1 MITIHD
7 DSDLEVLLTES
18 ALIKDSREFTSK
30 RPPLFEHKPSIAA
43 YKKWALD
50 SLSEL
55 LHLPKMNSPAE
66 LSELRLRI
74 ALHFSPPEAIEFD
87 PTKPDSKVDLIE
99 KYITENF
106 NISHSNVER
115 ISRLVAVTLDN
126 WQMKR
131 ISGLEAN
138 RIKLLQNQ
146 NYKCK
151 CCKLIF
157 NNSARQEK
165 EEKLSLEGG
174 NDLYKPYFD
183 GNNVIDAM
191 SPVVDH
197 ITVVSK
203 DGTNSLENLQVLCA
217 FCNTGKGDNSGIRV
231 SSELKYSHLSLNQ
244 IPRGHRMRVFY
255 YRLQM
260 DSFKCRSCLS
270 DSSEL
275 TIRKVRDK
283 GLFAL
288 TNLITLC
295 YECSDTRS

>member
-1 MITIHD
+1 MISIID
-7 DSDLEVLLTES
+7 DSELEVLLAES
-18 ALIKDSREFTSK
+18 ALVKDSRDFMSS
-30 RPPLFEHKPSIAA
+30 RPPLFEHKPSVSA
-43 YKKWALD
+43 YKKWALS

-55 LHLPKMNSPAE
+55 LRLPEMNSPAE

-74 ALHFSPPEAIEFD
+74 ALHFSPPEAIDFD
-87 PTKPDSKVDLIE
+87 PTKPYSKVDLVE
-99 KYITENF
+99 KYISDNF
-106 NISHSNVER
+106 NISELNIEK

-131 ISGLEAN
+131 VSGLEAN

-146 NYKCK
+146 NNKCK
-151 CCKLIF
+151 CCKLNFSDLIRQTDEE
-157 NNSARQEK
+157 NS
-165 EEKLSLEGG
+165 SLENS
-174 NDLYKPYFD
+174 NDYFKPYFD

-231 SSELKYSHLSLNQ
+231 SSELKYAHFSIAE
-244 IPRGHRMRVFY
+244 IPRGHRMRIFY

-260 DSFKCRSCLS
+260 DSFKCRKCDS
-270 DSSEL
+270 DVNEL
-275 TIRKVRDK
+275 TIRKVRKK
-283 GLFAL
+283 GLFVL
-288 TNLITLC
+288 TNLNTLC
-295 YECSDTRS
+295 YDCVE